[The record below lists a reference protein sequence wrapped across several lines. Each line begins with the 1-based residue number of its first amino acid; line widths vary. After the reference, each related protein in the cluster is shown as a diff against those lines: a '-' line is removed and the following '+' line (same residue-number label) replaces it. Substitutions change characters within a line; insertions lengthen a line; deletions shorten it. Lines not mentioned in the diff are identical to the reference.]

1 MAAGLETDV
10 QVMAK
15 AAQHA
20 ANISAQLS
28 ATAEAM
34 STQLSVLNTGWVGAG
49 GGAFQGAHQRI
60 RGDMDRING
69 ALGRLS
75 TLIGDA
81 SRQYT
86 TSDDETHQEVTR
98 AGSEAGTIAGTI
110 NF

>member
-1 MAAGLETDV
+1 MAAGMETDV

-15 AAQHA
+15 AAQSA

-49 GGAFQGAHQRI
+49 GSAFQGAHQRI

-75 TLIGDA
+75 TLLSDA
-81 SRQYT
+81 GRQYV
-86 TSDDETHQEVTR
+86 TSDDETHQDVTR
-98 AGSEAGTIAGTI
+98 AGSEAGTIASALK
-110 NF
+110 F